1 MTDLLSIDTAI
12 AAVLLAVAGAIA
24 GVLSGIFG
32 IGGGIVLV
40 PILVFVFT
48 LQGVPEAYIA
58 HSAVGTSLAIII
70 PTAIRSFRAHR
81 QKGAGNIELLKSW
94 TLWVPF
100 GVIVASF
107 VVGFVSGQV
116 LKMIFAFVALII
128 AIKMLFGGEKW
139 RLSDDLPG
147 NTATKGA
154 GFGIG
159 FVSTFMGIGGGN
171 LNNLFMTLF
180 GQSMHQAVSTSAGL
194 GVLIAI
200 PATLGYVISG
210 WGLDGMPPWSLGYV
224 NLLALVMI
232 APFSMLTAPFG
243 ARLAHAM
250 PAKQLEQVFGVFLI
264 AVVISFVW

>member
-1 MTDLLSIDTAI
+1 MMNILSIDTVSAAI
-12 AAVLLAVAGAIA
+12 LLAAAGAIA

-40 PILVFVFT
+40 PILVFAFS
-48 LQGVPEAYIA
+48 LQGIPEALIA

-81 QKGAGNIELLKSW
+81 AKGAGNVELLKRW
-94 TLWVPF
+94 TIWVPF

-107 VVGFVSGQV
+107 VVGFVPGQA
-116 LKMIFAFVALII
+116 LKIIFACVALLI

-139 RLSDDLPG
+139 RLSDDLPSD
-147 NTATKGA
+147 NTTKGV

-159 FVSTFMGIGGGN
+159 FLSTFMGIGGGN

-210 WGLDGMPPWSLGYV
+210 WGLDGMPQWVLGYV
-224 NLLALVMI
+224 NLLAVAMI

-250 PAKQLEQVFGVFLI
+250 PARRLEQVFGVFLV